1 MTVADILAL
10 LGGIGLFLFGMNIM
24 STGLRS
30 AAGDNLQTIL
40 ERATKN
46 KIMSIVIGLGMTV
59 LIQSSSATDMM
70 VIGFVNSGMM
80 NLAQA
85 IGVIMGANI
94 GTTITAKIT
103 VFNRSTYTP
112 LLILIGAVMYLFIK
126 KRTWKYIGSIIL
138 GFGMLFEGITL
149 MKAAILPLSETP
161 GFSSFLSA
169 LNNPLI
175 AFLFGVGFTALLQS
189 SSSSTV
195 IFQAFAVQGL
205 LSYNMAVYLIIGAAI
220 GSVTPNLLASLT
232 ANRNG
237 KRSAILNLL
246 FNLFRAGI
254 IVVLINVFPRILT
267 WIQALSPN
275 DIGRQIANTHTI
287 FAIIAVVIE
296 FFFTKQIIAL
306 TYRIIPKKPEE
317 TQAEEERSLIYMD
330 RTSTTVPTIV
340 VLRQAQLEIARM
352 GRIAADNLRDAL
364 TCFFDYDED
373 LPDAVRDREVTVSIL
388 NGSIS
393 DRMVL
398 LRRYELSKSHMR
410 RMSMMTVA
418 TTDIGRLSDHA
429 INIISYAEQMDSKN
443 IMLSDEAENELKEM
457 AEATMETV
465 RLSLEIFATE
475 NYDRLD
481 QLEEF
486 ESRVDDLQKMLI
498 DHHVDRLMDSECEP
512 LAGVIF
518 SDIVTDLERCSDHAV
533 NIAYALKERPN
544 QVIHLKS

>member
-46 KIMSIVIGLGMTV
+46 KIMAIVIGLGMTV

-80 NLAQA
+80 NLTQA

-94 GTTITAKIT
+94 GTTITAQIT
-103 VFNRSTYTP
+103 AFNLSTYTP

-149 MKAAILPLSETP
+149 MKAAILPLSETVW
-161 GFSSFLSA
+161 FSSFLTA
-169 LNNPLI
+169 LSNPLI

-246 FNLFRAGI
+246 FNLIRAGI
-254 IVVLINVFPRILT
+254 IVVLINVFPQILN
-267 WIQALSPN
+267 WIQALSPY

-296 FFFTKQIIAL
+296 AFFTKQIIAL

-317 TQAEEERSLIYMD
+317 TQAEEDRSLIYMD

-364 TCFFDYDED
+364 SCFFDYDED
-373 LPDAVRDREVTVSIL
+373 LLDIVRDREVTVSIL

-393 DRMVL
+393 DRMIL

-429 INIISYAEQMDSKN
+429 INIIGYAEQMDNKN
-443 IMLSDEAENELKEM
+443 ISLSEEAEDELKEM

-475 NYDRLD
+475 NYDSLD
-481 QLEEF
+481 KLEEL
-486 ESRVDDLQKMLI
+486 ESRVDDLQKILI
-498 DHHVDRLMDSECEP
+498 DRHVDRLMNSECEP

-518 SDIVTDLERCSDHAV
+518 SDIVTDLERCTDHAV

-544 QVIHLKS
+544 QVIHQ

>member
-24 STGLRS
+24 STGLRN

-46 KIMSIVIGLGMTV
+46 KITAILIGLGMTV

-80 NLAQA
+80 KLTQA

-94 GTTITAKIT
+94 GTTITAQIT
-103 VFNRSTYTP
+103 AFNLSTYTP
-112 LLILIGAVMYLFIK
+112 LLLLIGAVMYLFIK
-126 KRTWKYIGSIIL
+126 KRFWKHIGSIIM
-138 GFGMLFEGITL
+138 GFGMLFEGITI
-149 MKAAILPLSETP
+149 MKTAILPLSETP
-161 GFSSFLSA
+161 WFSSFLMA
-169 LNNPLI
+169 LSNPLI

-205 LSYNMAVYLIIGAAI
+205 LSYNMAVYLIIGAAV

-246 FNLFRAGI
+246 FNLIRAGI
-254 IVVLINVFPRILT
+254 IVVLINVFPRILM

-287 FAIIAVVIE
+287 FAIIAVLIE

-317 TQAEEERSLIYMD
+317 TQAEEDRSLVYMN
-330 RTSTTVPTIV
+330 RTSTTVPTSV
-340 VLRQAQLEIARM
+340 VLREAQLEIARM
-352 GRIAADNLRDAL
+352 GRIAADNLQDAL

-373 LPDAVRDREVTVSIL
+373 MLDTVREQEVTVSIL
-388 NGSIS
+388 NGAIS

-398 LRRYELSKSHMR
+398 LRRYELSKTHMR

-429 INIISYAEQMDSKN
+429 INIIGYAEQMDSKG
-443 IMLSDEAENELKEM
+443 IDLSDEAMEDLKNM
-457 AEATMETV
+457 AEATMDTV
-465 RLSLEIFATE
+465 RLSLEIFSTE
-475 NYDRLD
+475 NYDSLD
-481 QLEEF
+481 QLEDL
-486 ESRVDDLQKMLI
+486 ESRVDDLQKLLI
-498 DHHVDRLMDSECEP
+498 DRHVDRLMDGECDA

-518 SDIVTDLERCSDHAV
+518 SDIVTDLERCCDHAV

-544 QVIHLKS
+544 QVIHA

>member
-1 MTVADILAL
+1 MSVADILAL

-46 KIMSIVIGLGMTV
+46 KIMAIVIGLGMTV

-80 NLAQA
+80 NLTQA

-94 GTTITAKIT
+94 GTTITAQIT
-103 VFNRSTYTP
+103 AFNLSTFTP
-112 LLILIGAVMYLFIK
+112 ILILIGAVMYLFIK

-149 MKAAILPLSETP
+149 MKAAILPLSETVW
-161 GFSSFLSA
+161 FSSFLTA
-169 LNNPLI
+169 LSNPLI

-246 FNLFRAGI
+246 FNLIRAGI
-254 IVVLINVFPRILT
+254 IVVLINVFPQILN
-267 WIQALSPN
+267 WIQNLSPY

-296 FFFTKQIIAL
+296 AFFTKQIIAL

-317 TQAEEERSLIYMD
+317 TQAEEDRSLVYMD

-340 VLRQAQLEIARM
+340 VLRQAQLEIAKM

-364 TCFFDYDED
+364 SCFFDYDED
-373 LPDAVRDREVTVSIL
+373 LLNVVREREVTVSIL

-429 INIISYAEQMDSKN
+429 INIIGYAEQMDNKN
-443 IMLSDEAENELKEM
+443 ISLSEDAENELKEM

-475 NYDRLD
+475 NYDKLD
-481 QLEEF
+481 RLEEL
-486 ESRVDDLQKMLI
+486 ESRVDDLQKILI
-498 DHHVDRLMDSECEP
+498 DSHVDRLMNSECEP

-544 QVIHLKS
+544 QVIHQ